1 MSTLIAENTH
11 LRHIIAQAG
20 INVHRTTN
28 GNERSPT
35 PTMPSRSPRSSLQ
48 QRPVSM
54 YEPRTQL
61 QVGQIS
67 TGSYSNLSSA
77 DPEVIFIA
85 PFIGL
90 PIIADDKFALQ
101 LWRLD
106 ATSALMPAPEDV
118 KDRTDTVTKRIQ
130 ELWAA
135 MVDNRRELFL
145 PCAVRI
151 RAAVGDLTAIFPQ
164 AVITI

>member
-1 MSTLIAENTH
+1 
-11 LRHIIAQAG
+11 
-20 INVHRTTN
+20 
-28 GNERSPT
+28 
-35 PTMPSRSPRSSLQ
+35 
-48 QRPVSM
+48 VS
-54 YEPRTQL
+54 
-61 QVGQIS
+61 
-67 TGSYSNLSSA
+67 
-77 DPEVIFIA
+77 
-85 PFIGL
+85 FIGI
-90 PIIADDKFALQ
+90 PIADDKFALQ

-164 AVITI
+164 AVMTIYTQYKFLLTKICAGRPRRCCPQCSSAADAAFWALAG

>member
-1 MSTLIAENTH
+1 M
-11 LRHIIAQAG
+11 Q
-20 INVHRTTN
+20 
-28 GNERSPT
+28 
-35 PTMPSRSPRSSLQ
+35 
-48 QRPVSM
+48 
-54 YEPRTQL
+54 
-61 QVGQIS
+61 
-67 TGSYSNLSSA
+67 
-77 DPEVIFIA
+77 
-85 PFIGL
+85 
-90 PIIADDKFALQ
+90 Q

-164 AVITI
+164 AVKIFNSVIKFTANEIFEQEAQNDVVRNALQQLTQHSGRLQAECTCLLSPGMSPSLGPEGPNDPSHTLLVQKVRSCAYDIAKATKVLVTHFQV